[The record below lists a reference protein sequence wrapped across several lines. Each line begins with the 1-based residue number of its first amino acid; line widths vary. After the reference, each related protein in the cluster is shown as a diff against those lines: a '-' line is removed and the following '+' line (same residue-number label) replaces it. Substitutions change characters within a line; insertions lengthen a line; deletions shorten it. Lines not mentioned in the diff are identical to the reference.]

1 MKAQEATGAPGSA
14 SRPAPLSAE
23 STAADDGQEFDE
35 GHDKFLYR
43 GSKHVQKLNAA
54 TCHSL
59 RFQRR
64 WSSTCHDVWSML
76 CWGQCLGTNKWMQGH
91 HETQRQMLVVVQ
103 YDGSSLT
110 RRVRMP
116 ECSQSCYSPISCLRG
131 LMHFVLFSVSG
142 RGCTGVA
149 THSMAALRSGG

>member
-1 MKAQEATGAPGSA
+1 MLQEVL
-14 SRPAPLSAE
+14 RVRHHYPLSRLRPTTGRSLMRAMIE
-23 STAADDGQEFDE
+23 FCTEAASMCRNYMPQHAIVCVFKDVG
-35 GHDKFLYR
+35 
-43 GSKHVQKLNAA
+43 A
-54 TCHSL
+54 
-59 RFQRR
+59 RR
-64 WSSTCHDVWSML
+64 VMMFWFML

-91 HETQRQMLVVVQ
+91 HETQRQMLAVVQ
-103 YDGSSLT
+103 YDGSSMT

-116 ECSQSCYSPISCLRG
+116 ECSQGCYSPISCLRG